1 MSSLT
6 TPAATLGYDEDDT
19 PARALWAFTSGT
31 IRLSGPKK
39 WTRPKFNGATTT
51 KRRRVNRNPAVA
63 SENVRFNSVL
73 SWPASIPWSTTWKP
87 GEGTD
92 NACIITDPAEGVVW
106 ECQNLR
112 YERPWD
118 PIFSPLVVDNL
129 HRRTP
134 DCVVSE
140 PHMSR
145 GCGGVPSEAGLLT
158 AVGARDGITSALA
171 LFAVNIQYGPGAR
184 IVAPAG
190 RLEHPRVFDRAWL
203 DMPSG
208 DVPSMI
214 PAGSRFATTWTDDE
228 IDERAWRKVPAP
240 DSTTTARRAAE
251 AKRAAL
257 INIEVGLRDYGAAV
271 LATASGTT
279 YIETEGTNEP
289 GARRVWESIGFR
301 LDVDF
306 RAALVDVFDP
316 DHLKVVTPA

>member
-129 HRRTP
+129 HRRTAACLE
-134 DCVVSE
+134 DE

-145 GCGGVPSEAGLLT
+145 GCGGVPSEAGVLT
-158 AVGARDGITSALA
+158 AAQAANGIVTALA
-171 LFAVNIQYGPGAR
+171 LFNVCTQFGPGAR
-184 IVAPAG
+184 IVPPAK
-190 RLEHPRVFDRAWL
+190 RLEHRRVEDRAWL
-203 DMPSG
+203 GLTPG
-208 DVPSMI
+208 DVPEMV
-214 PAGSRFATTWTDDE
+214 PAGTRFAVDLTDDE
-228 IDERAWRKVPAP
+228 IDELAWRNCP
-240 DSTTTARRAAE
+240 DPGGSRANLAAASRRG
-251 AKRAAL
+251 AL
-257 INIEVGLRDYGAAV
+257 INIYVGLRDYGMAN

-279 YIETEGTNEP
+279 YIETEGCQEP
-289 GARRVWESIGFR
+289 GAAARWAAIGFR
-301 LDVDF
+301 TDTDF
-306 RAALVDVFDP
+306 RTALSGVFRP
-316 DHLKVVTPA
+316 DNLKVVTPA